1 MTSKEYLSQVYKLE
15 QIIEK
20 KQMRVKEYEQLA
32 SSISGCNFD
41 KISVDG
47 TKTFDAPFVKWIEKA
62 LDIQEEINNLKMKLE
77 TCRNEILEVIESLDN
92 EEHKTLLV
100 LRYLKYLSWAGIAEE
115 LGISISTAKRWHKT
129 ALLLVKFGPQ

>member
-47 TKTFDAPFVKWIEKA
+47 TKTFDAPFVKWIGK
-62 LDIQEEINNLKMKLE
+62 LIDIQEEIKVLQIRLYALRDE
-77 TCRNEILEVIESLDN
+77 LIGVIEALDN
-92 EEHKTLLV
+92 EDYKTLLV
-100 LRYLKYLSWAGIAEE
+100 LRYLNCLSWEDIADK
-115 LGISISTAKRWHKT
+115 LYVSVSTVKRWHKNSLN
-129 ALLLVKFGPQ
+129 LLKI